1 MKAQRGCAGQIF
13 EARDSRLYTNSYVVD
28 GKMTKQR
35 KTRTFEIQ
43 RRNLDLPHQFPKQK
57 NVIDDEIIVFN
68 ALTLLVGES
77 FHAPCLEPWCLAY
90 FPIKA
95 RFHRGRAS
103 MW

>member
-1 MKAQRGCAGQIF
+1 LGSLCSATACFRMFSYGLCGDLSESGSGVVQISSMKAQRGCAGQIF

-57 NVIDDEIIVFN
+57 
-68 ALTLLVGES
+68 T
-77 FHAPCLEPWCLAY
+77 
-90 FPIKA
+90 
-95 RFHRGRAS
+95 
-103 MW
+103 